1 MQRRTQSGASHESM
15 CEPTLRV
22 KEDKHRT
29 SSVYVR
35 PCHLRTVCR
44 HRHGGLELGYLRSR
58 NVKKRFWKSFCCLV
72 IHLSITWTQYI
83 STTCPTHLFTPY
95 TCCHSPDHTHLHL
108 VTCLHA
114 LYINIY
120 IPQLHTLLALLL
132 ASPCIFVPLFSDN
145 LGFCVFL
152 VTFVF
157 SAWLFSGNDL
167 SVFGPF
173 PSQLD

>member
-1 MQRRTQSGASHESM
+1 MSMEKIVNLIKYAAPPAIWCLARIDVRTHIKSQGGQTPNKLGV
-15 CEPTLRV
+15 CEAL
-22 KEDKHRT
+22 
-29 SSVYVR
+29 SSANCVSAQTR
-35 PCHLRTVCR
+35 WFGIRLP
-44 HRHGGLELGYLRSR
+44 
-58 NVKKRFWKSFCCLV
+58 KKQECKIEFCCLV

-114 LYINIY
+114 LYIYIY

-157 SAWLFSGNDL
+157 SA
-167 SVFGPF
+167 
-173 PSQLD
+173 